1 MNSIPR
7 TTLISSE
14 SIHKGFTL
22 IELLIVIAIV
32 ALLTVVS
39 LPAFLAYLDR
49 SAFGACQQELST
61 FKTQV
66 LATDNLDD
74 ALRPYNFGACQV
86 GDDGQPNQSVVADAF
101 RGVFEEG
108 SAALLLDTQRQGVQ
122 AQITAEGAIERVT
135 PP

>member
-1 MNSIPR
+1 MKYLHTNN
-7 TTLISSE
+7 
-14 SIHKGFTL
+14 GFTL

-32 ALLTVVS
+32 AIVAGLSLPVLLT
-39 LPAFLAYLDR
+39 YLDR
-49 SAFGACQQELST
+49 SAFSACQQELST

-86 GDDGQPNQSVVADAF
+86 GGDGQPTQSAVADAL
-101 RGVFEEG
+101 RGDFEEG
-108 SAALLLDTQRQGVQ
+108 SITLVLDTQRQGVQ
-122 AQITAEGAIERVT
+122 AQINAQGAIERVT